1 MGRPQYELANILH
14 TYGEEFH
21 SKYKVPLQHLKVLN
35 AIRICRTSSL
45 GGHVERCGKCSA
57 IRISYNSCRNRH
69 CPKCQFLKTEQW
81 IENRKADLLPI
92 GYFHVVFTIPSELNN
107 LCLVNSEIVYGILFK
122 SAWETLRTLG
132 EDNKYL
138 GAQTGAIAVLHTWGQ
153 NLMLHPHLHC
163 IVPQG
168 GLDKDKWKNPRYK
181 NFLYPVQVVSS
192 LFRGKFL
199 NYLKEAYKNNN
210 LKFEGESEQIRDRQ
224 KFGTLLNNLYTKDW
238 VVFCKEPFSGPE
250 EVIEYMGR
258 YTHRIA
264 ISNHRIKEIDG
275 GYVAFTYKDYKD
287 GSKQKML
294 KLEAVEFIRRF
305 CLHVLPCGFIKIR
318 HYGLLSNRHGNWGL
332 KKRK

>member
-238 VVFCKEPFSGPE
+238 VVFCKEPFSGP
-250 EVIEYMGR
+250 
-258 YTHRIA
+258 
-264 ISNHRIKEIDG
+264 
-275 GYVAFTYKDYKD
+275 
-287 GSKQKML
+287 
-294 KLEAVEFIRRF
+294 RR
-305 CLHVLPCGFIKIR
+305 
-318 HYGLLSNRHGNWGL
+318 
-332 KKRK
+332 